1 MPEQA
6 IKAFG
11 EAIRQARSEMRLSQ
25 QDLSDLTGISKRHIA
40 KIENGIA
47 NPSLEIVAI
56 LASSLSISVD
66 KVLANS
72 TGAHDE
78 ISARFALTVAP
89 CSLKQKETILRI
101 VKEIVSDFCKNRQ
114 R

>member
-47 NPSLEIVAI
+47 NPSQEIVAI

-72 TGAHDE
+72 TGADDDE
-78 ISARFALTVAP
+78 ISARFELPVAP
-89 CSLKQKETILRI
+89 
-101 VKEIVSDFCKNRQ
+101 
-114 R
+114 